1 MRSPLNLITVEE
13 YLKLEQDA
21 EIRREYVAG
30 QVYAMAG
37 ASEAH
42 NLIVGNIFALLRP
55 HLRGSS
61 CRAFVSDMKV
71 KVKMQQADIFYY
83 PDLLV
88 TCDPNDNKKY
98 FKTDPSLI
106 VEVLSDSTQTTDRRE
121 KRLSYQTIDSL
132 QEYVLVSQ
140 DEIKVEVYRRDSNNN
155 WTVEILGKDDDLQLN
170 SVGLTLTMADIYEDV
185 FSLWKVSD
193 SF

>member
-1 MRSPLNLITVEE
+1 MRSPLNLLTVEE
-13 YLKLEQDA
+13 YLESEPDSK
-21 EIRREYVAG
+21 IRHEYVAG

-61 CRAFVSDMKV
+61 CRTFVSDMKV
-71 KVKMQQADIFYY
+71 KVKTQQADIFYY

-98 FKTDPSLI
+98 FKTNPSFI
-106 VEVLSDSTQTTDRRE
+106 VEVLSNSTETTDRRE
-121 KRLSYQTIDSL
+121 KRCDPAAVSAAKERASRQRINYHQTIESL

-140 DEIKVEVYRRDSNNN
+140 DEIKVEIYRKDNNGN
-155 WTVEILGKDDDLQLN
+155 
-170 SVGLTLTMADIYEDV
+170 
-185 FSLWKVSD
+185 
-193 SF
+193 

>member
-1 MRSPLNLITVEE
+1 MRSPLNLITVEK
-13 YLKLEQDA
+13 YLNLEQDA
-21 EIRREYVAG
+21 EIRHEYVAG
-30 QVYAMAG
+30 QIYAMAS

-61 CRAFVSDMKV
+61 CRSFVSDMKV

-88 TCDPNDNKKY
+88 TCDPNDNEKY
-98 FKTDPSLI
+98 FKTNPNLI

-121 KRLSYQTIDSL
+121 KRINYQTIDSL

-140 DEIKVEVYRRDSNNN
+140 NRNLSPR
-155 WTVEILGKDDDLQLN
+155 
-170 SVGLTLTMADIYEDV
+170 
-185 FSLWKVSD
+185 
-193 SF
+193 